1 MIFIKVLEVV
11 FPVFFLSCLGF
22 YWVKSGFDYPMQFVT
37 RICMNI
43 AVPCLVFVSLMNTK
57 IDLKI
62 LLNFAIATLLCY
74 LLIILT
80 FFIIIKLLKINSQ
93 TYLSPLSFGNTGNIG
108 LPLAYFAFGEIGLGY
123 AVLVLSITSILS
135 FSIGIWFVS
144 GETSFL
150 KTLKNEPLLAATF
163 LGLIFLATK
172 SQTPIFFTST
182 LELIGQ
188 LAIPFMLITLGVA
201 VANLNSTHLYKA
213 LKLSILK
220 LIICLSLS
228 ILIGNILALDQ
239 IPFYILV
246 LQMSAPVAIT
256 SYLLAKKYDADDK
269 AVAGIVITSTIISII
284 YFPIILYFQ
293 LS

>member
-1 MIFIKVLEVV
+1 
-11 FPVFFLSCLGF
+11 
-22 YWVKSGFDYPMQFVT
+22 
-37 RICMNI
+37 
-43 AVPCLVFVSLMNTK
+43 MNTK

-188 LAIPFMLITLGVA
+188 LAIPLMLITLGVA

-269 AVAGIVITSTIISII
+269 AVAGIVITSTIISTI

>member
-1 MIFIKVLEVV
+1 M
-11 FPVFFLSCLGF
+11 
-22 YWVKSGFDYPMQFVT
+22 
-37 RICMNI
+37 
-43 AVPCLVFVSLMNTK
+43 
-57 IDLKI
+57 
-62 LLNFAIATLLCY
+62 
-74 LLIILT
+74 
-80 FFIIIKLLKINSQ
+80 NSQ

-163 LGLIFLATK
+163 LGLIFLAT
-172 SQTPIFFTST
+172 QYQIPYFLTST

-188 LAIPFMLITLGVA
+188 MAIPLMLITLGVA

-269 AVAGIVITSTIISII
+269 AVAGIVITSTIISTI

>member
-1 MIFIKVLEVV
+1 MIF
-11 FPVFFLSCLGF
+11 
-22 YWVKSGFDYPMQFVT
+22 
-37 RICMNI
+37 
-43 AVPCLVFVSLMNTK
+43 MNTK

-80 FFIIIKLLKINSQ
+80 FFIIIKLLKINPQ

-188 LAIPFMLITLGVA
+188 LAIPLMLITLGVA

-220 LIICLSLS
+220 LIICFLCSGFYIFLLVKLKFQDS
-228 ILIGNILALDQ
+228 SIVKESYFNPIKNFIDRYGKLAILILLLISLYRMADVVMGVMANI
-239 IPFYILV
+239 FYLEKG
-246 LQMSAPVAIT
+246 
-256 SYLLAKKYDADDK
+256 YEKKIK
-269 AVAGIVITSTIISII
+269 NIE
-284 YFPIILYFQ
+284 
-293 LS
+293 

>member
-1 MIFIKVLEVV
+1 M
-11 FPVFFLSCLGF
+11 
-22 YWVKSGFDYPMQFVT
+22 
-37 RICMNI
+37 
-43 AVPCLVFVSLMNTK
+43 
-57 IDLKI
+57 
-62 LLNFAIATLLCY
+62 
-74 LLIILT
+74 
-80 FFIIIKLLKINSQ
+80 
-93 TYLSPLSFGNTGNIG
+93 
-108 LPLAYFAFGEIGLGY
+108 
-123 AVLVLSITSILS
+123 
-135 FSIGIWFVS
+135 
-144 GETSFL
+144 
-150 KTLKNEPLLAATF
+150 
-163 LGLIFLATK
+163 GLIFLAT
-172 SQTPIFFTST
+172 QYQIPYFLTAT

-188 LAIPFMLITLGVA
+188 MAIPLMLITLGVA

-228 ILIGNILALDQ
+228 ILIGNILALYQ

-269 AVAGIVITSTIISII
+269 AVAGIVITSTIISTI